1 MDSFFPPHA
10 EIGVYT
16 ESRPDVLPVPGKW
29 SGRVLGRGRLS
40 PHNEL

>member
-16 ESRPDVLPVPGKW
+16 ESRPDVLPVPGN
-29 SGRVLGRGRLS
+29 GRGGLWAGAD
-40 PHNEL
+40 